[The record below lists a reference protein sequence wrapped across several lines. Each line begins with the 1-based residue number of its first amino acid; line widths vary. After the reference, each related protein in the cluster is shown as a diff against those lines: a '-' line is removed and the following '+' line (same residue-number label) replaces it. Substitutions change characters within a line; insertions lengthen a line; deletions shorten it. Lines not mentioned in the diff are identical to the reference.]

1 MKTISKSGLSKTVLS
16 KKALSIVVTTVLMG
30 ASSLPV
36 HAAAM
41 QKVISASTEITDSAA
56 SSQQKIDKIAEQVQE
71 KLMQFR
77 AVEKET
83 AGLDIYNGQ
92 VQKQIDSQI
101 KEMAQ
106 LNKDIDQVSVI
117 ERQITPLMLRMIDGL
132 ESFVQLDVP
141 FLPEERKTRIT
152 SLKEMMDKADIAV
165 SEKFRRVMEAYQ
177 VEVDYGRSIE
187 AYSGLI
193 NLDGQERDVDFLRMG
208 RVALMYLSR
217 DGSLIGRWD
226 TETNSFQPLSPD
238 YRMHITKGLRMAKK
252 QLAPDL
258 LTMPIPAPVLVSS
271 NTEL

>member
-217 DGSLIGRWD
+217 DGSLIGRWNN
-226 TETNSFQPLSPD
+226 EQKAFEKLSPD
-238 YRMHITKGLRMAKK
+238 YRMHISKGLRMAKK

-258 LTMPIPAPVLVSS
+258 LTMPIPSPVLVSS
-271 NTEL
+271 NTTL

>member
-117 ERQITPLMLRMIDGL
+117 ERQITPLMLRVIDGL